1 LAWGA
6 LSARADPG
14 ARLITVIAVIAA
26 IANRSVIDMRRRIE
40 GGTLRAMSG
49 LTAVR
54 RKFPY
59 IASPQTASPNPQ
71 RKDWE
76 AIYFYSAR
84 GGEINCVEM
93 EAEGPIRARRFSLKR
108 DRAEFAPSA
117 RPLGRRSIAG
127 RIIRGFAAV
136 SIAAAIAACTAA
148 SPPSRPAASVAAPI
162 APAPASTPTA
172 APLPETGAPAA
183 FACTRTPSASAAT
196 VAVADFE
203 GGSIPP
209 DKKTEFWG
217 RALAT
222 FMIADLACSNSLRLV
237 DREHLADILREQ
249 RLSASDLSDP
259 ATRIR
264 VGKIL
269 GARYFI
275 FGSYTI
281 VGDEAALTARMDS
294 VETGQIIEAKSV
306 SGKADQM
313 RDLSQRLAVDFL
325 GPLDQ
330 AVAAQEARP
339 NGAGAP
345 PPEAVAH
352 YNRGL
357 MDEQRGDYGQA
368 VDEYAHAL
376 ALDANYRQ
384 ARERLEKA
392 SESAARQ

>member
-1 LAWGA
+1 
-6 LSARADPG
+6 
-14 ARLITVIAVIAA
+14 
-26 IANRSVIDMRRRIE
+26 
-40 GGTLRAMSG
+40 MSG
-49 LTAVR
+49 RTAVR

-59 IASPQTASPNPQ
+59 IASPQTVSPNPQ
-71 RKDWE
+71 RKDWK

-84 GGEINCVEM
+84 SGEINCAEM
-93 EAEGPIRARRFSLKR
+93 KAKAHIGAQRFSLKR
-108 DRAEFAPSA
+108 DRAEFAPPA
-117 RPLGRRSIAG
+117 RASGRLWIAG
-127 RIIRGFAAV
+127 RVIRGFAAV
-136 SIAAAIAACTAA
+136 SIAAAIAACAA
-148 SPPSRPAASVAAPI
+148 GSAPSRQTAPIAAPI

-172 APLPETGAPAA
+172 APLPEAGPPAA
-183 FACTRTPSASAAT
+183 LACTRTPLASAAT

-217 RALAT
+217 RALAS
-222 FMIADLACSNSLRLV
+222 FMIADLGCSNSLRLV

-264 VGKIL
+264 IGKIL

-281 VGDEAALTARMDS
+281 VGGEAALTARMDS

-306 SGKADQM
+306 SGKADHM
-313 RDLSQRLAVDFL
+313 RALSQSLAADFL
-325 GPLDQ
+325 SPLDQ
-330 AVAAQEARP
+330 TVAAQEARP

-345 PPEAVAH
+345 PPEAIAH

-357 MDEQRGDYGQA
+357 TDEQRGDYGRA
-368 VDEYAHAL
+368 VDEYAQAL
-376 ALDANYRQ
+376 ALDANYWQ